1 MPSLTVAVTVVSVP
15 GGVVSTQASQQQTV
29 VDQPLD
35 RLQQECVERQV
46 ADLLELELFVDGL
59 QLFAVFRGLFQFC

>member
-15 GGVVSTQASQQQTV
+15 GGVVSTQTSQQQTV
-29 VDQPLD
+29 VDEPLD

-59 QLFAVFRGLFQFC
+59 QLFAVFRGLFQFR